1 MSLESNLSAY
11 IKDRGY
17 ILKVVAEKSNINY
30 MSLYDSLFNA
40 KSNRKIRGTE
50 LIKLCRFLEKDPEM
64 FMDDE
69 AENEQDLTDD
79 EEERVLNS

>member
-1 MSLESNLSAY
+1 MSLESNLGAY

-17 ILKVVAEKSNINY
+17 MLKVVAEKSNINY
-30 MSLYDSLFNA
+30 MSLYDSLYNT

-50 LIKLCRFLEKDPEM
+50 LIKLCRFLEKDPES

-69 AENEQDLTDD
+69 AEQEQDLSDD
-79 EEERVLNS
+79 E

>member
-1 MSLESNLSAY
+1 MSLESNLGAY

-17 ILKVVAEKSNINY
+17 MLKVVAEKTNINY
-30 MSLYDSLFNA
+30 MSLYDSLFNT

-64 FMDDE
+64 FMDEE

-79 EEERVLNS
+79 E